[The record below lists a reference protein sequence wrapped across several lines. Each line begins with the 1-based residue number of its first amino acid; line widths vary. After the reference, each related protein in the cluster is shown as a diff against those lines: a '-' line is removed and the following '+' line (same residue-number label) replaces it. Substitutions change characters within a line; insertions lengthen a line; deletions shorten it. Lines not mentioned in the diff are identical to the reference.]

1 MSVRAF
7 TCFATPA
14 IPTMPLRVHAV
25 LICGVV
31 AALACGKDDRT
42 PLEYTQET
50 RIIAHVSLDTD
61 YLFPDTRRLLSAS
74 VTDGNGT
81 PRNPGQVTITTSDS
95 TVVVVDSLTRVTLE
109 DLNGKLSYDGV
120 AAVARFLKPGT
131 AEVRVTISGIPN
143 SIPVFVRPAPL
154 ESTAITVDS
163 FTVFSMPACAEGCG
177 TIFEPILRVSVPSD
191 GPTVEVLAIELG
203 LTTTGTG
210 LCVGSRSIAP
220 GRSDDLIYY
229 TGGDYGYMDSPF
241 PMWKAPD
248 DSVIEEAATARLLV
262 RESSSDI
269 RELRV
274 TGHIRRVTNWPE
286 IPVTSDYSLMDW
298 SCG

>member
-7 TCFATPA
+7 TRFATPA

-95 TVVVVDSLTRVTLE
+95 TVVVVDSLTRVTRE

-120 AAVARFLKPGT
+120 TAVARFLKPGA
-131 AEVRVTISGIPN
+131 AEVRVTIAGSPYP
-143 SIPVFVRPAPL
+143 IPVFVRPAPL

-163 FTVFSMPACAEGCG
+163 FTVFSIPGCADGCY
-177 TIFEPILRVSVPSD
+177 TILEPILRVSVPSD

-210 LCVGSRSIAP
+210 LCLGSRNLAP

-229 TGGDYGYMDSPF
+229 TGGDYGYLDSPF
-241 PMWKAPD
+241 TMWIAPD
-248 DSVIEEAATARLLV
+248 DLAMEEAATARLLV

-274 TGHIRRVTNWPE
+274 TGHIRRVTDWPE
-286 IPVTSDYSLMDW
+286 IPVTSDYSLMEW